1 MNASVRRLRYEFW
14 ALVALARKGWKID
27 RRQPYFLTSG
37 LLGTMQWV
45 LPIVL
50 ATIALAGPNEEGL
63 RRFTDLAGTDA
74 YIAYAVIGAI
84 AFLFAGWMLSALSFD
99 LRLNR
104 NLGTLPTLWTSAVS
118 RLVLTCGGAVGHALA
133 PTVMAV
139 VAFGAAWALFRFP
152 LEPNVGPALAVLVFG
167 ALAMLGLALPLAAF
181 TLRYREAHYHVSLFV
196 VGTGILAGIA
206 YPITVLPDWAQ
217 WISRLLPPT
226 WLLHGL
232 RQALVFGDVADAM
245 RSCGVLLAMALVY
258 GAAGLVLLKVM
269 DAAAR
274 SKGELEWM

>member
-1 MNASVRRLRYEFW
+1 MNVSVPQLRSEFW
-14 ALVALARKGWKID
+14 ALVALARKGWKVD

-50 ATIALAGPNEEGL
+50 ATIALAGPNDEGL

-74 YIAYAVIGAI
+74 YIAYSVIGAI
-84 AFLFAGWMLSALSFD
+84 AFLYAGWLLSALSFD

-118 RLVLTCGGAVGHALA
+118 RVVLTCGGALGHALA
-133 PTVMAV
+133 PAVMAV
-139 VAFGAAWALFRFP
+139 AAFSAAWALFRFS
-152 LEPNVGPALAVLVFG
+152 LEPNVGPALAVLVCG
-167 ALAMLGLALPLAAF
+167 ALAMVGLALPLAAV
-181 TLRYREAHYHVSLFV
+181 TLRYREAHYLVSLFLMA
-196 VGTGILAGIA
+196 TGILAGIA
-206 YPITVLPDWAQ
+206 YPVDVLPDWAQ
-217 WISRLLPPT
+217 WVSRLLSPT

-232 RQALVFGDVADAM
+232 REALVFGDVAEAM
-245 RSCGVLLAMALVY
+245 RSCGVLLVMALVY
-258 GAAGLVLLKVM
+258 GAAGIVLLKMM

-274 SKGELEWM
+274 SKGEVEWM

>member
-1 MNASVRRLRYEFW
+1 MNASTPQLRCEYW
-14 ALVALARKGWKID
+14 ALVALARKGWKVD

-63 RRFTDLAGTDA
+63 TRFAKLAGTDA
-74 YIAYAVIGAI
+74 YIAYSVIGAI
-84 AFLFAGWMLSALSFD
+84 AFLYAGWLLSALSFD

-104 NLGTLPTLWTSAVS
+104 NLGTLPTLWTSAAS
-118 RLVLTCGGAVGHALA
+118 RVVLTCGGALGHALA
-133 PTVMAV
+133 PAVMAV
-139 VAFGAAWALFRFP
+139 AAFGAAWALFRFS
-152 LEPNVGPALAVLVFG
+152 LEPNVGPALAVLVCG
-167 ALAMLGLALPLAAF
+167 ALAMVGLALPLAAV
-181 TLRYREAHYHVSLFV
+181 TLRYREGHYLVSLFLMA
-196 VGTGILAGIA
+196 TGILAGIA
-206 YPITVLPDWAQ
+206 YPVDVLPGWAQ
-217 WISRLLPPT
+217 WISRLLSPT

-232 RQALVFGDVADAM
+232 REALVFGDVAAAM
-245 RSCGVLLAMALVY
+245 RSCGVLLVMALVY
-258 GAAGLVLLKVM
+258 GAGGVVLLKVM

>member
-1 MNASVRRLRYEFW
+1 LNASAPQLRYELW
-14 ALVALARKGWKID
+14 ALLALARKGWKID

-50 ATIALAGPNEEGL
+50 ATIALAGPNAEGL
-63 RRFTDLAGTDA
+63 RRFADLAGTDE
-74 YIAYAVIGAI
+74 YIAYSVIGAI
-84 AFLFAGWMLSALSFD
+84 AFLYAGWMLSALSFD

-118 RLVLTCGGAVGHALA
+118 RAVLTCGGALGHALA
-133 PTVMAV
+133 PAVMAV
-139 VAFGAAWALFRFP
+139 AAFGLAWTLFRFP
-152 LEPNVGPALAVLVFG
+152 LELNLGPALAVLLCG
-167 ALAMLGLALPLAAF
+167 ALAMLGLALPLAAV
-181 TLRYREAHYHVSLFV
+181 TLRYREAHYLVSLFV

-206 YPITVLPDWAQ
+206 YPIAVLPEWAQ
-217 WISRLLPPT
+217 WASRLLPPT

-245 RSCGVLLAMALVY
+245 RSCVVLLVMALVY
-258 GAAGLVLLKVM
+258 GAAGLVLLKAM